1 MALQRGLSVE
11 RRHTLLLKMLKTLSL
26 IIAWLGQLLLVGAA
40 SSSPPR
46 RLRSIASKV
55 SSIPL
60 PSSPFLR
67 NSYQMN
73 NRRYLVKGKHHE
85 RQLQNKTNKRKE
97 QKRRSSSHKKQRGF
111 GSWKHRRLGKK
122 HGQEKKKEVTN
133 KFKRIVAW

>member
-1 MALQRGLSVE
+1 MATLSLASK
-11 RRHTLLLKMLKTLSL
+11 RSKKTLFKMLKTLPL

-46 RLRSIASKV
+46 RLRSMASKV

-60 PSSPFLR
+60 PSSPFVR
-67 NSYQMN
+67 NSYKMN
-73 NRRYLVKGKHHE
+73 NRRYFFKGKHHE

-97 QKRRSSSHKKQRGF
+97 QKRRSSSHKNQRGF
-111 GSWKHRRLGKK
+111 GSWKNRRLGKK
-122 HGQEKKKEVTN
+122 KERATTN